1 MRELTFIETGYLSF
15 LMLIS
20 LVLPL
25 FATKLA
31 SKDQVSNR
39 WRMRIVLAGQILLG
53 LAGFLILLSSRFSHY
68 ALAFGVIGCGF
79 CTILLR
85 RGNLSIPAV
94 HS

>member
-15 LMLIS
+15 LLLIS

-25 FATKLA
+25 VATKLT

-53 LAGFLILLSSRFSHY
+53 LAGGVILLSSRFSHY
-68 ALAFGVIGCGF
+68 ALAFGLIICVL

-85 RGNLSIPAV
+85 RHNLSISAV